1 MVSDKLA
8 KSARIILEEIEKED
22 REYEDKKREEN
33 FKLYGF
39 YRDSYKR

>member
-22 REYEDKKREEN
+22 REYEDRKREEN

-39 YRDSYKR
+39 HRDSFKR